1 MKKVSTYT
9 LALIGVMAAI
19 TCIVGPLSINIPIS
33 PVPISLTN
41 LAIYI
46 SVFVLGWKKGTV
58 SYLIYLLVGL
68 VGLPVFSGFSS
79 GFTKLAGP
87 TGGYLIGFILMAVVC
102 GWFVEKFSGKIYMYI
117 IGMALGTGIAYLLG
131 TVWLA
136 KLMNLTFMEGLASGV
151 IPFLPGD
158 IVKVIISVLAGPIL
172 QKQLK
177 RAGILE

>member
-117 IGMALGTGIAYLLG
+117 IGMALGTGIAYLFG

>member
-117 IGMALGTGIAYLLG
+117 IGMALGTGIDYLFG

-158 IVKVIISVLAGPIL
+158 VVKVIISVLAGPIF

>member
-1 MKKVSTYT
+1 
-9 LALIGVMAAI
+9 
-19 TCIVGPLSINIPIS
+19 
-33 PVPISLTN
+33 
-41 LAIYI
+41 
-46 SVFVLGWKKGTV
+46 
-58 SYLIYLLVGL
+58 
-68 VGLPVFSGFSS
+68 
-79 GFTKLAGP
+79 
-87 TGGYLIGFILMAVVC
+87 MAVVC

-117 IGMALGTGIAYLLG
+117 IGMALGTGIDYLFG

-158 IVKVIISVLAGPIL
+158 VVKVIISVLVGPIL